1 MANKSRKAVT
11 TNTMETENQLPF
23 ALLDK
28 ERAMQLLEKA
38 EPFAELMMR
47 FNCALLEVKTKF
59 EVLDREF
66 SVRFKRNPVE
76 SIKTRIKEPLSIL
89 DKLNRKE
96 LPISISEIENNIFDV
111 AGVRII
117 CSFLDDI
124 YALADM
130 FAKQDDITVV
140 CIKDYIQN
148 PKPNGYRSLHYIIE
162 VPIFLSD
169 TKYPMKVE
177 VQFRTIAM
185 DFWASLEHK
194 LKYKHDVSN
203 AEDIARELKEC
214 SEDIAAVDRRMQDIH
229 RRIQEE

>member
-1 MANKSRKAVT
+1 
-11 TNTMETENQLPF
+11 MENNNRLPL
-23 ALLDK
+23 ASPRPIDK
-28 ERAMQLLEKA
+28 EKAMQLLQKA
-38 EPFAELMMR
+38 APFADLMMR
-47 FNCALLEVKTKF
+47 YNCALLEVKTKF

-66 SVRFKRNPVE
+66 SVRYQRNPVE

-89 DKLNRKE
+89 DKLKRKG
-96 LPISISEIENNIFDV
+96 LDVSIPAIEDHIFDV

-124 YALADM
+124 YALAEM
-130 FAKQDDITVV
+130 FTKQDDITVV
-140 CIKDYIQN
+140 AIKDYIKN
-148 PKPNGYRSLHYIIE
+148 PKPNGYRSLHYIVE

-169 TKYPMKVE
+169 TKYPMRVE

-194 LKYKHDVSN
+194 LKYKQDIPH

-214 SEDIAAVDRRMQDIH
+214 SEDIAAVDRRMQSIH
-229 RRIQEE
+229 RRIQEM

>member
-1 MANKSRKAVT
+1 MKA
-11 TNTMETENQLPF
+11 EQPLSFPP
-23 ALLDK
+23 LDK
-28 ERAMQLLEKA
+28 ERAARLLQKT

-66 SVRFKRNPVE
+66 SVRFRRNPVE

-89 DKLNRKE
+89 DKLNRKG
-96 LPISISEIENNIFDV
+96 LPVSIQSIEDNIFDV

-124 YALADM
+124 YAMADM
-130 FAKQDDITVV
+130 LAKQDDITVV
-140 CIKDYIQN
+140 KVKDYILA
-148 PKPNGYRSLHYIIE
+148 PKENGYRSLHYIVE

-194 LKYKHDVSN
+194 LKYKHDITN
-203 AEDIARELKEC
+203 AQEIALELKAC

-229 RRIQEE
+229 RRIQEDQPN

>member
-1 MANKSRKAVT
+1 
-11 TNTMETENQLPF
+11 METENQLPF
-23 ALLDK
+23 TLLDK

-89 DKLNRKE
+89 DKLNRKG
-96 LPISISEIENNIFDV
+96 LPISIAEIEKHIFDV

-148 PKPNGYRSLHYIIE
+148 PKPNGYRSLHYIVE

-194 LKYKHDVSN
+194 LKYKHDVTN
-203 AEDIARELKEC
+203 AGDIARELREC

-229 RRIQEE
+229 RRIQDE